1 MSLFGSSGI
10 RGVIG
15 RDFTIDL
22 AVSISEAVA
31 STSRDIVLGRDTR
44 VTGQMVSQAL
54 IAGATSIGANVHDAG
69 MVSTPTLARAAS
81 RFDCGIM
88 VTASHNPSQ
97 YNGVKLWN
105 PDGSAFDTLQ
115 MTEVENRIHNR
126 IIEPRSWRHVG
137 SLHRLEGVVEG
148 HVESIVRALGSA
160 SSQVVLDCGNGAT
173 FEVSPLTLRT
183 LGCGLTTLNCQA
195 DGFFPGRTPEPT
207 EDQLTDLKET
217 VVRKGADV
225 GIAHDGDGDR
235 MVAVDDKGR
244 FIDGDRLI
252 ALFASTLKVTGVV
265 APMDASMV
273 LDDLVETVVRCR
285 VGDVYVA
292 EALKKHA
299 LAFGGEPSGTYIFPR
314 ETYCPDGVYAG
325 ALLAKMASEQRLS
338 ELVDSLPSYPARRMS
353 HMFDPRSRQEVEGR
367 LGEAARGLDCDRLLT
382 LDGYRAEYPDGWFL
396 VRLSGTEP
404 KLRVT
409 VEARD
414 NAELERLSAI
424 ASRLVGRCVP

>member
-15 RDFTIDL
+15 HDFTIDL
-22 AVSISEAVA
+22 AVSISEAVG
-31 STSRDIVLGRDTR
+31 SGNRNIVLGRDTR

-54 IAGATSIGANVHDAG
+54 TAGATSMGANVHDAG

-81 RFDCGIM
+81 DFDCGIM

-105 PDGSAFDTLQ
+105 PDGSAFDSLQ
-115 MTEVENRIHNR
+115 MTEVENRITNR
-126 IIEPRSWRHVG
+126 SFEPKSWRHVG
-137 SLHRLEGVVEG
+137 STYRLEGALEA
-148 HVESIVRALGSA
+148 HVEAIIRALGSA

-173 FEVSPLTLRT
+173 FEVSPRTLRT

-217 VVRKGADV
+217 VLRKEADV

-252 ALFASTLKVTGVV
+252 ALFASSLKVRGVV

-273 LDDLVETVVRCR
+273 LDDLVERVVRCK

-292 EALKKHA
+292 EALKQND
-299 LAFGGEPSGTYIFPR
+299 LGFGGEPSGTYIFPQ

-325 ALLAKMASEQRLS
+325 ALLAKMASEQKLS
-338 ELVDSLPSYPARRMS
+338 DMVDSLPSYPARRAS
-353 HMFDPRSRQEVEGR
+353 HMFDPRQRREVEER
-367 LGEAARGLDCDRLLT
+367 LGATARGLDCDRLLT
-382 LDGYRAEYPDGWFL
+382 MDGYRAEYSDGWFL

-414 NAELERLSAI
+414 RAELDRLAMK
-424 ASRLVGRCVP
+424 ASDLVGRCLR